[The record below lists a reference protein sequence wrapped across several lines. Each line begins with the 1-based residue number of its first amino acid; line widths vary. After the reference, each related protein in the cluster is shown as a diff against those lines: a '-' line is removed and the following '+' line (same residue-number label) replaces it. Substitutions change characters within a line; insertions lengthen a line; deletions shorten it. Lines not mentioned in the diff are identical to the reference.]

1 MIDLL
6 GGLLIEAIVPI
17 ILIVAVVA
25 FFFRAVRIIPQANAG
40 VVERLG
46 RYSRTL
52 EAGLNLLIPFI
63 DRLRPLID
71 LRERVVSFP
80 PQPVITS
87 DNLVVQIDTV
97 VYYQVTNPKS
107 ALYEIEDFVMGIE
120 QITITTLRNV
130 VGGID
135 LEQALTSR
143 ETINAALR
151 GVLDDATGKWGVRV
165 NRVEIKSIEPPETVK
180 VAMEMQ
186 MRAEREK
193 RATILTAEGQKQSQ
207 ILVAEGSRQSEILN
221 AEGQAKA
228 QVLRAEAEAT
238 AVKQVFDAVKSAELD
253 EAMLAYR
260 YLEQLPLMAQGDANK
275 VWIIPGELSGAM
287 EKLAQAFR
295 PQK

>member
-1 MIDLL
+1 MDLIIPL
-6 GGLLIEAIVPI
+6 

-25 FFFRAVRIIPQANAG
+25 FFARAIRIVPQANAG

-52 EAGLNLLIPFI
+52 EAGLNLLIPFV
-63 DRLRPLID
+63 DRMRPLVD
-71 LRERVVSFP
+71 LREQVVSFP

-97 VYYQVTNPKS
+97 VYYQVTNAKS
-107 ALYEIEDFVMGIE
+107 ALYEIEDFVIGIE

-143 ETINAALR
+143 ETINSALR
-151 GVLDDATGKWGVRV
+151 GVLDEATGKWGVRV

-186 MRAEREK
+186 MRANREK
-193 RATILTAEGQKQSQ
+193 RAAILTAEGEKQSQ
-207 ILVAEGSRQSEILN
+207 ILIAEGTRQAAILN
-221 AEGQAKA
+221 AEGEAKA
-228 QVLRAEAEAT
+228 RLLNAEAEAK
-238 AVKQVFDAVKSAELD
+238 AVKQVFAAVRDADLD
-253 EAMLAYR
+253 ESMLAYR
-260 YLEQLPLMAQGDANK
+260 YLEMLPQMTQGTANK
-275 VWIIPGELSGAM
+275 VWIIPGELSGAI
-287 EKLAQAFR
+287 EKLSAAFR
-295 PQK
+295 PGKP

>member
-1 MIDLL
+1 MIDGLTA
-6 GGLLIEAIVPI
+6 LLIESLIPI

-25 FFFRAVRIIPQANAG
+25 FFARAIRIVPQANAG

-52 EAGLNLLIPFI
+52 EAGLNLIIPFI
-63 DRLRPLID
+63 DKLRPLID

-193 RATILTAEGQKQSQ
+193 RATVLTAEGQKQSQ
-207 ILVAEGSRQSEILN
+207 ILVAEGSRQSDILN

-228 QVLRAEAEAT
+228 QILRAEAEAK
-238 AVKQVFDAVKSAELD
+238 AVKQVFNAVKDAELD

>member
-1 MIDLL
+1 M
-6 GGLLIEAIVPI
+6 
-17 ILIVAVVA
+17 
-25 FFFRAVRIIPQANAG
+25 
-40 VVERLG
+40 
-46 RYSRTL
+46 
-52 EAGLNLLIPFI
+52 
-63 DRLRPLID
+63 RPLID

-193 RATILTAEGQKQSQ
+193 RATVLTAEGQKQSQ
-207 ILVAEGSRQSEILN
+207 ILVAEGSRQSDILN

-228 QVLRAEAEAT
+228 QILRAEAEAK
-238 AVKQVFDAVKSAELD
+238 AVKQVFNAVKDAELD